1 MTKEIWCGIIP
12 LYKNSDGEYEVLLIR
27 NKRGRHRWFP
37 KWHQEPWETLL
48 ETAIRET
55 HEESG
60 LTFSYI
66 DEKIFEDQ
74 YTFTRKEESITNY
87 VNYFIGIAQ
96 DNIAKIDPVEIK
108 DALRLP
114 LHEVKKKLT
123 FYNDRQLRDKVL
135 KYLQGK

>member
-1 MTKEIWCGIIP
+1 
-12 LYKNSDGEYEVLLIR
+12 
-27 NKRGRHRWFP
+27 
-37 KWHQEPWETLL
+37 
-48 ETAIRET
+48 
-55 HEESG
+55 
-60 LTFSYI
+60 
-66 DEKIFEDQ
+66 
-74 YTFTRKEESITNY
+74 

-123 FYNDRQLRDKVL
+123 FYNDRKLRDKVL